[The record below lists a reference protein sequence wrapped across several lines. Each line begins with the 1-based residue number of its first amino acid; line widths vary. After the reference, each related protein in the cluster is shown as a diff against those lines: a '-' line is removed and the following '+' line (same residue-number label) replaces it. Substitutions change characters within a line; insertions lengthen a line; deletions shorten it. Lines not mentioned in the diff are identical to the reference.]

1 MPEKTMEIQA
11 YLRERRELVEAA
23 LARLMLSASGPF
35 ARHIEAMRYSLFSGG
50 KRLRPI
56 LCLAAADAVD
66 GSEAARRSLW
76 QRLAAYPGI
85 CAYYPAYPREAFQEK
100 LNAVAQP
107 VT

>member
-50 KRLRPI
+50 KRLR
-56 LCLAAADAVD
+56 
-66 GSEAARRSLW
+66 S
-76 QRLAAYPGI
+76 
-85 CAYYPAYPREAFQEK
+85 
-100 LNAVAQP
+100 
-107 VT
+107 

>member
-56 LCLAAADAVD
+56 LCL
-66 GSEAARRSLW
+66 R
-76 QRLAAYPGI
+76 I
-85 CAYYPAYPREAFQEK
+85 CLVIRILEEREK
-100 LNAVAQP
+100 D
-107 VT
+107 TW